1 MHQQHQISRN
11 HRIQTSI
18 PRDFNRKK
26 HKSAST
32 AQELLTNQRSIPT
45 EGKIKRRT
53 SRDSVQDVYKT

>member
-1 MHQQHQISRN
+1 MHQQHRISRN

-18 PRDFNRKK
+18 PRDFNRQK

-45 EGKIKRRT
+45 EGKI
-53 SRDSVQDVYKT
+53 